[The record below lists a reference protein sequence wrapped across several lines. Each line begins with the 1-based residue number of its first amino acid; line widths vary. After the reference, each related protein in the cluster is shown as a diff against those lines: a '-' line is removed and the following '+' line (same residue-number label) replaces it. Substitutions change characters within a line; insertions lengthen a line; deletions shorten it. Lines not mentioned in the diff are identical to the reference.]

1 MTVEESTLDI
11 LHQEFKLKEKLV
23 AIKQM
28 HLKVS
33 IITHLQLRLQVIKRM
48 TRRLLKI
55 RLLNLRLCMKN
66 GLENRMETIRR
77 LEFEI
82 LFISILN

>member
-1 MTVEESTLDI
+1 MAVESTLDI
-11 LHQEFKLKEKLV
+11 LQQEFKLKEKLV
-23 AIKQM
+23 VIKQM

-33 IITHLQLRLQVIKRM
+33 IITQLQLRLQVIKRM

-55 RLLNLRLCMKN
+55 RLLNLKICMKN

-77 LEFEI
+77 FEFGR
-82 LFISILN
+82 FIIRFFLY